1 MNLNTL
7 IFATKVCSSKLVLY
21 PNPTKTN
28 ITVTGKGIRQI
39 EIFDVMGKKVM
50 AKELNNTDKVNIDI
64 ATLNKGLFLVRVIEL
79 NGKVNTQKLI
89 KE

>member
-1 MNLNTL
+1 
-7 IFATKVCSSKLVLY
+7 
-21 PNPTKTN
+21 
-28 ITVTGKGIRQI
+28 
-39 EIFDVMGKKVM
+39 M